1 MVQLGEQT
9 RLPAEDG
16 QGQWVVG
23 THTQAIH
30 NPHKLPSNMNTEC
43 TTRTP
48 THMHTP
54 TDMHVLTAAPQSSH
68 AYII

>member
-23 THTQAIH
+23 THTSYPQPA
-30 NPHKLPSNMNTEC
+30 KLPSNMNTEC
-43 TTRTP
+43 TTRTS